1 MPVTVDADGVRAL
14 FPEVDLIA
22 DGAVRDA
29 VIAIWVEVGAE
40 CAWQRFEDVPKNLG
54 DEKHRPLVDH
64 INGVTRM
71 ALALADVAKSGG
83 APEVNRDHLIAAC
96 LLHDVSKPLET
107 EPDPGGKPTN
117 GPALPA
123 RKSAM
128 GDKIQHA
135 VYATHKVFAH
145 GLPLEVAHIVNTHTH
160 ASNVRSKTLEGAFL
174 FYADYADSD
183 AAIIPAG
190 GTPFVA
196 RWEIDH

>member
-1 MPVTVDADGVRAL
+1 MRTARAL

-22 DGAVRDA
+22 DATLRDA
-29 VIAIWVEVGAE
+29 VLAIWIEVGAE
-40 CAWQRFEDVPKNLG
+40 CAWARFEDVPKNL
-54 DEKHRPLVDH
+54 DAEKHRSLVDH
-64 INGVTRM
+64 VNGVTRM
-71 ALALADVAKSGG
+71 ALALAEIAARDQG
-83 APEVNRDHLIAAC
+83 AQVNRDHLIAAC

-107 EPDPGGKPTN
+107 EPDPHGPPPN
-117 GPALPA
+117 GRALPG

-160 ASNVRSKTLEGAFL
+160 QSNVRSKTLEGAFL

-183 AAIIPAG
+183 ACIIPAG
-190 GTPFVA
+190 GKAFVQ
-196 RWEIDH
+196 RWEIPH